1 MAESDREKPEA
12 EGVPVIV
19 IPEVKADTVEE
30 APKDIE
36 PPLEA
41 EPAPEPER
49 EIGPEA
55 PKAEAP
61 APAPA
66 SSRSGFVPMA
76 LGGVVAAALGAGAV
90 IYALPKLP
98 EGLKAMLPL
107 TAPAADPAPFKAE
120 IETQNAKIEALTQEL
135 AALRAAAPAAP
146 DLSGVQAALDE
157 VSASVRA
164 VREAQ
169 EALAGRVAALEQMP
183 LGEGGVA
190 PAALQAL
197 QAQLDA
203 LRGELAG
210 AAPAGE
216 AAQQAIAAAAA
227 AAEQR
232 ISEAEAQAAQMRAET
247 EAAAK
252 KVMAEAAV
260 ARLKAAFESGASL
273 AVPLADLTAAGVAA
287 PAELGGEIASVG
299 ALQAAFPEAARQ
311 ALAVARKET
320 AGEGLDKMKAFL
332 MAQLG
337 ARSVAPRAG
346 EDADA
351 VLSRAQA
358 AVEGGDFAAALAE
371 IETLPPA
378 AQAPLADWAAQAK
391 ARLAAQAALQ
401 ALGQ

>member
-1 MAESDREKPEA
+1 MAESDREKPES

-19 IPEVKADTVEE
+19 IPEVEADAE
-30 APKDIE
+30 APKAVE
-36 PPLEA
+36 PPLEAEA
-41 EPAPEPER
+41 EPAPEPA
-49 EIGPEA
+49 PEA

-61 APAPA
+61 PPGPA
-66 SSRSGFVPMA
+66 RGGFVPMA

-90 IYALPKLP
+90 IYALPNLP

-107 TAPAADPAPFKAE
+107 TAPEVDPAPFQAE
-120 IETQNAKIEALTQEL
+120 IETQNTKIDALTQEL

-157 VSASVRA
+157 VSAAVRA

-183 LGEGGVA
+183 VGEGGVA

-197 QAQLDA
+197 QGQLDA

-232 ISEAEAQAAQMRAET
+232 ISEAEAQAAQMRAQT
-247 EAAAK
+247 EAAAQ

-273 AVPLADLTAAGVAA
+273 AVPLADLTAAGIPA

-337 ARSVAPRAG
+337 ARSVAPRPG

-378 AQAPLADWAAQAK
+378 AQVPLADWAARAK
-391 ARLAAQAALQ
+391 VRLAAQAALQ

>member
-61 APAPA
+61 APA

-107 TAPAADPAPFKAE
+107 TAPAADPAPFQAE

-164 VREAQ
+164 VSEAQ

-197 QAQLDA
+197 QGQIDA

-232 ISEAEAQAAQMRAET
+232 ISEAEAQAAQMRAEIT
-247 EAAAK
+247 RQLAASVVPAGIDPSAADEAAA
-252 KVMAEAAV
+252 
-260 ARLKAAFESGASL
+260 
-273 AVPLADLTAAGVAA
+273 
-287 PAELGGEIASVG
+287 
-299 ALQAAFPEAARQ
+299 RQ
-311 ALAVARKET
+311 RME
-320 AGEGLDKMKAFL
+320 EE
-332 MAQLG
+332 
-337 ARSVAPRAG
+337 RA
-346 EDADA
+346 
-351 VLSRAQA
+351 
-358 AVEGGDFAAALAE
+358 
-371 IETLPPA
+371 
-378 AQAPLADWAAQAK
+378 
-391 ARLAAQAALQ
+391 
-401 ALGQ
+401 